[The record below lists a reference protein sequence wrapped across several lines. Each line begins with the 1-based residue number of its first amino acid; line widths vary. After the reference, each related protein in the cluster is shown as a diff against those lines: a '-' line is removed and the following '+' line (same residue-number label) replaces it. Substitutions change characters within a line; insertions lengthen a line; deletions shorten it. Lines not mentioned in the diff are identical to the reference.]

1 MIDIHHHLIYG
12 VDDGSPDLE
21 TSLEMAKIAASEGVT
36 RIVCTPHASDRYPY
50 NAPLIE
56 ERFAELREQLDGVV
70 ELSLACD
77 FHLTADNILEAC
89 AHPLR
94 YSIDGKG
101 YLLIEFP
108 SFVIPPSMGEA
119 LFRLQSSG
127 YKLIVTHPERYP
139 AVLQKPEM
147 IAEWMRAGC
156 LIQVTAGALYGRFGK
171 VEELLANELLE
182 RNWIHFLATD
192 AHHPAK
198 RPPHLRDA
206 YKYVAKRA
214 GEETAQR
221 LFVTNPLAAVEGAE
235 WPEQPEPKG
244 LWENEPLRFSRTPEM
259 KGWLRGRG
267 PKKADAGAD
276 GGEAQERGFW
286 RRLWRREQS

>member
-21 TSLEMAKIAASEGVT
+21 TSLEMARIAASEGVT

-56 ERFAELREQLDGVV
+56 ERFAELREHLDGVV

-77 FHLTADNILEAC
+77 FHLMADNILEAC
-89 AHPLR
+89 AYPLR

-108 SFVIPPSMGEA
+108 SFVIPPSMSEA
-119 LFRLQSSG
+119 LFRLQSAG

-139 AVLQKPEM
+139 VVLQRPEM
-147 IAEWMRAGC
+147 IGDWIRAGC
-156 LIQVTAGALYGRFGK
+156 LIQVTAGSLYGRFGK

-192 AHHPAK
+192 AHHPTK

-206 YKYVAKRA
+206 YKYVAKRV
-214 GEETAQR
+214 GEEIAQR

-259 KGWLRGRG
+259 KGWLRGRA
-267 PKKADAGAD
+267 PKQTTAGNDDAATRT
-276 GGEAQERGFW
+276 RGFW
-286 RRLWRREQS
+286 SRLLGK